1 MKNISSW
8 NFVLVTFKN
17 RFRSFISTFL
27 PEFSLSSYSFSR
39 RVEARPIEREDISL
53 KRWNF
58 FERWG
63 TTGGEIWIDIRSTS
77 EISMVEKCQIIGS
90 KTGNWISNDCSI
102 RTFNLYFTR
111 ESARSE
117 TKAGSHTGFR
127 PISRSTLTCIT
138 PPIHDRDPI
147 SPSILSDNREE
158 EWNSRHAPSFPKI
171 KFPFPFYLLEINATA
186 EVANFNFQTSFSA
199 CLVIEK
205 STTRWYSIVVKNR
218 RCCTRFNLIPSSS
231 LSNDKNQRIGPII
244 RSFDAC
250 PRERVYLRSRKVFTL
265 AKKKERGGKK
275 KKEKSL
281 AFPDEKH
288 PVEDINEWRCIIF
301 IIRILSWFMYD
312 GKIWRFERRRLS
324 DAAMFHASLFTLDFV
339 TFDSRDRGITSL
351 SGNNRKLVLWDAFD
365 LKFQTKLF
373 LLAMCPMC

>member
-205 STTRWYSIVVKNR
+205 STTRWYSIAVKNR

-265 AKKKERGGKK
+265 AKKKERGEKK
-275 KKEKSL
+275 K
-281 AFPDEKH
+281 
-288 PVEDINEWRCIIF
+288 
-301 IIRILSWFMYD
+301 
-312 GKIWRFERRRLS
+312 GKIISVSRRKTSGWGYKRMTMHHFYYSYPIVIYVRWKDLKIRETATLRRRDVS
-324 DAAMFHASLFTLDFV
+324 RFFIHARFRYLRFTRPRYYF
-339 TFDSRDRGITSL
+339 FI
-351 SGNNRKLVLWDAFD
+351 RK
-365 LKFQTKLF
+365 
-373 LLAMCPMC
+373 